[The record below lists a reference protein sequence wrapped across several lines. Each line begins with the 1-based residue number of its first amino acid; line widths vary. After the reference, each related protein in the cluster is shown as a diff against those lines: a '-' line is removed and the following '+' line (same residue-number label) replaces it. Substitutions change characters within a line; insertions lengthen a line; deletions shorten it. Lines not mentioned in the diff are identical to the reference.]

1 MARQTKGR
9 LFKSGKKGAYHLQ
22 YYVSGRQFVVTLKD
36 DSGEIITREEAARIA
51 ADKILQPVTAA
62 NKAEQLKKV
71 LDAVETAE
79 MKLERAE
86 AEAKTRE
93 DAKAKAAADRRALKV
108 ADAWKKYT
116 SPDERLAPECSE
128 RNLAN
133 YRGYWRLFTEWLAE
147 QPEHPE
153 YMRDVTETLA
163 KRFANHLEKSGA
175 SGNTFNK
182 YRAFL
187 LSFFK
192 VLAPAIRGGGN
203 PFEAIRRKEK
213 VKAAKRR
220 DLTADELRAVLGNA
234 KGETGLLLWIGAT
247 TGLRLG
253 DAVTLT
259 WSAIDLHRGIIR
271 LDTRKTATAV
281 VIGIVPVLAELLAQ
295 MPPEQ
300 RQGYL
305 MPTLAAEYLNLNIR
319 PHFVARLQRYFQSC
333 GIQTWRAGTGPGTG
347 KRAVT
352 EVGFHSLRHSFATIC
367 GEVGTAESVTQK
379 LLGHSRAAMTQYYQH
394 STESAATATAKQLDG
409 AFRGLLAE
417 SGEVI
422 DTAATAAG
430 SEPERAELRRLID
443 TMEIGEI
450 RAILRKI
457 KE

>member
-9 LFKSGKKGAYHLQ
+9 LYKRGKKGAYYFQ
-22 YYVSGRQFVVTLKD
+22 YYVNGREFKVALKD
-36 DSGEIITREEAARIA
+36 DNGESITREELARIA
-51 ADKILQPVTAA
+51 ADKILQPVIAA

-71 LDAVETAE
+71 LDAVDTAE
-79 MKLERAE
+79 MKLERAAE
-86 AEAKTRE
+86 QAKAHAEAQ
-93 DAKAKAAADRRALKV
+93 AKAVADRRALKI

-116 SPDERLAPECSE
+116 SPDERLAPECSAA
-128 RNLAN
+128 NLKN
-133 YRGYWRLFTEWLAE
+133 YRGYWRIFSEWLAE

-187 LSFFK
+187 FSFFK
-192 VLAPAIRGGGN
+192 ILAPFTRGEIN
-203 PFEAIRRKEK
+203 PFDCIRRKEK

-220 DLTADELRAVLGNA
+220 DLTADELREVLGNA
-234 KGETGLLLWIGAT
+234 KGEQGLLLWIGAT

-271 LDTRKTATAV
+271 LATRKTDTAV
-281 VIGIVPVLAELLAQ
+281 IIGIVPVLAELLEQ

-305 MPTLAAEYLNLNIR
+305 MPTLAAEYLNPKVQ

-333 GIQTWRAGTGPGTG
+333 GIQTHREGTGPGTG

-394 STESAATATAKQLDG
+394 STETAATATARQLDG
-409 AFRGLLAE
+409 AFRGLLA
-417 SGEVI
+417 GGDVI
-422 DTAATAAG
+422 EASAGG
-430 SEPERAELRRLID
+430 SEPEREELHRLVD
-443 TMEIGEI
+443 TLPIEQI
-450 RAILRKI
+450 RAVLSKI
-457 KE
+457 SEAQR